1 MTYKFKIGVM
11 FFNEATSIPGLLSNL
26 MSFGVNAQD
35 VVFFDGPFIGFPT
48 KDVMSSD
55 GSRDLITNWGAE
67 LIDCGAG
74 THLEKQNIRFK
85 EMGERCDVLFKMDCD
100 DRVYGDWQAFK
111 GIAESIITK
120 TDRAMFNVPWFD
132 LDGSYSQRSWSPRIF
147 LGPGQFEVRVG
158 HWMFFIGEKRA
169 QATHSIG
176 GIQMFHESSLR
187 SPKRE
192 KEMGIYQKYQM
203 EHEAKDIAK
212 WQLKEE
218 SFNDI
223 IIKRVNGGL
232 DITKPFR
239 KHDCGCQ
246 YGYVM
251 YKTDKS
257 EIRLHDVTKICGRHM
272 VHEIK
277 P

>member
-1 MTYKFKIGVM
+1 MR
-11 FFNEATSIPGLLSNL
+11 L
-26 MSFGVNAQD
+26 
-35 VVFFDGPFIGFPT
+35 
-48 KDVMSSD
+48 
-55 GSRDLITNWGAE
+55 
-67 LIDCGAG
+67 
-74 THLEKQNIRFK
+74 
-85 EMGERCDVLFKMDCD
+85 
-100 DRVYGDWQAFK
+100 
-111 GIAESIITK
+111 
-120 TDRAMFNVPWFD
+120 WFD
-132 LDGSYSQRSWSPRIF
+132 LDGLYAQRSWSPRIF

-158 HWMFFIGEKRA
+158 HWMFFNGTKRA

-187 SPKRE
+187 SPERE
-192 KEMGIYQKYQM
+192 KQMAIYQKYQM
-203 EHEAKDIAK
+203 NHEAKDIAK

-218 SFNDI
+218 SYNDI
-223 IIKRVNGGL
+223 IIKRVDGGL